1 MPYILHQP
9 ASSSLEEVFLDQ
21 PGDEPSECHPCR
33 LRRRLA
39 YLGHCLV
46 ACLYP
51 SALDRKLK

>member
-9 ASSSLEEVFLDQ
+9 ASASLEEVFLDQ
-21 PGDEPSECHPCR
+21 PGDEPFECHPCR

-39 YLGHCLV
+39 YLGHCLA